1 MPQESKRQ
9 SKRPCMEDIPSCVL
23 ITLFYAYFWNTVVQS
38 KTTWVVLGGRPF
50 VICQLKT
57 EGINPETET
66 HFQRKMKNVQAAVE
80 NQCDDCC

>member
-1 MPQESKRQ
+1 
-9 SKRPCMEDIPSCVL
+9 MEDIPSCVL

-57 EGINPETET
+57 EGMNPETET